1 MCDCVMNI
9 TRCHLCYQRNV
20 IGAGITG
27 GTNPT
32 HIIKLGYFL
41 SDCGNV
47 NVSSDWV
54 RKLNS
59 YKFMHSLHAYSIT
72 RFTGKHKG

>member
-1 MCDCVMNI
+1 V
-9 TRCHLCYQRNV
+9 YA

-41 SDCGNV
+41 SGCGNV
-47 NVSSDWV
+47 NVSFDWV

-59 YKFMHSLHAYSIT
+59 FKLMHSLHVYGIT
-72 RFTGKHKG
+72 QVYR